1 MRIIAKG
8 IKKRHMGTVLAPV
21 VSIVLLAGATVASAA
36 EMNHDEH
43 NGHSGHQHASAAQA
57 GQHVHH
63 SHGMGAWMVEYR
75 FMRMEM
81 DGLLDGTD
89 SVSTEEISGVTM
101 PMGGGN
107 MTKTAGK
114 NYLMAPTEMT
124 MDMHM
129 LMLMYGITDKVAV
142 MGMLNY
148 VKNDMDMVMHMTM
161 PSSMVVDRQSDMQT
175 SGIGDTQI
183 GAMYQVDNGLVGSVM
198 LSVPTG
204 SIDEKV
210 TMMGNRVQAGYP
222 MQLGSGTYDLIP
234 SITYNKK
241 LNGWTYGGQAEYTYR
256 IGENDNDYT
265 LGDRLELSAW
275 AKYSLDSTLNLA
287 ARLDIIDW
295 DKIDGKDDDIAVMMS
310 PTNDPDAQGGTR
322 LDLTLDVSKRFGAH
336 TAGLAYGV
344 PIRQDLNGPQME
356 VQSMIT
362 LSYQYMMM

>member
-1 MRIIAKG
+1 MRIILTG
-8 IKKRHMGTVLAPV
+8 INKRQ
-21 VSIVLLAGATVASAA
+21 LLASVASVALLTGATAASAA
-36 EMNHDEH
+36 EMNHEGH

-63 SHGMGAWMVEYR
+63 SHGKGAWMVEYR

-89 SVSTEEISGVTM
+89 SVSTEEISGATM

-107 MTKTAGK
+107 MQKTAGK
-114 NYLMAPTEMT
+114 SYLMAPTEMT

-129 LMLMYGITDKVAV
+129 VMLMYGLTDKVAI

-148 VKNDMDMVMHMTM
+148 LKNDMDMIMHMTM
-161 PSSMVVDRQSDMQT
+161 EMNGNTSNVASNMQT
-175 SGIGDTQI
+175 SGVGDTQI
-183 GAMYQVDNGLVGSVM
+183 GAMYQVEYGLVGSVM

-210 TMMGNRVQAGYP
+210 TMMGNKVQGGYP

-241 LNGWTYGGQAEYTYR
+241 INGWTYGGQLEYTYH

-275 AKYSLDSTLNLA
+275 AKYALDSSLNIA
-287 ARLDIIDW
+287 GRLDIIDW
-295 DKIDGKDDDIAVMMS
+295 DKIDGKDPKIATMMS

-322 LDLTLDVSKRFGAH
+322 MDLTLDVSKRFGAH

-356 VQSMIT
+356 VKSMIT